1 MAIWDNNKYYIGCNY
16 WASHAGIK
24 MWQNWDADSV
34 VKDLDLLAEYG
45 MNLLRIFPLW
55 SDFQPL
61 GRVYGWSGTQRDFMQ
76 NNQPLQNQ
84 AALDETM
91 MQRFSF
97 LCQEADK
104 RGIKILV
111 SLITGWMSGRLFVP
125 PALEGKSLL
134 TDAESLRWQ
143 VRYVRAFV
151 GKMRTENAIIGW
163 DLGNECNCLGFVKNN
178 AEAWNWINTITSA
191 IRLEDT
197 SRPVI
202 SGMHG
207 LSSNKFANW
216 NLQDQGELLDMV
228 TTHPYPLFTACC
240 NIGEF
245 NNFHSELHSSAESL
259 LYEGISNKPCLVEEA
274 GSLGP
279 LVASEE
285 RDAANMRT
293 ALYSCLANG
302 MTGYL
307 RWCAFDQD
315 HLDYPPYE
323 HLAME
328 RELGLFKSDR
338 TPKETAK
345 VMKEF
350 AQFLKNK
357 TAKLPSRRID
367 AVCLVS
373 EREDAWKEAFGA
385 FLLSR
390 QANFDITF
398 SGAEHKLPE
407 SERYI
412 LNVIGNEPISRS
424 SYLNLLEK
432 VKSGAKLLI
441 TMSGESIL
449 SPFETISGVKLD
461 ARYQKN
467 GSNRVEL
474 KGKEITCNYNVMSIA
489 KSSKAEVIAESET
502 GNLMMSVYPYGKG
515 EVYFVNS
522 AIERQEAE
530 SGSDNFDNPLY
541 LFYEEFAIRSG
552 IKRNISINSKSVG
565 ITEHILED
573 GQILALLIN
582 YAPYEITAE
591 VNYNG
596 DISEVKGGILQNK
609 ELTIS
614 ANNAA
619 TIIINLR

>member
-1 MAIWDNNKYYIGCNY
+1 MATWDNDTYYIGCNY

-24 MWQNWDADSV
+24 MWQNWNAEEV
-34 VKDLDLLAEYG
+34 TKDLDLIAEYG
-45 MNLLRIFPLW
+45 MKLLRVFPMW

-61 GRVYGWSGTQRDFMQ
+61 TQVYGWSGTPRDFMQ
-76 NNQPLQNQ
+76 NNYPLQNNE
-84 AALDETM
+84 ALDKVMLE
-91 MQRFSF
+91 RFAF
-97 LCQEADK
+97 LCQEAEK
-104 RGIKILV
+104 RKLNLLV
-111 SLITGWMSGRLFVP
+111 SLVTGWMSGRLFVP
-125 PALEGKSLL
+125 AALERRSLL
-134 TDAESLRWQ
+134 TDAEALQWQ
-143 VRYVRAFV
+143 TRYVRGFV
-151 GKMRTENAIIGW
+151 REMRNQNAIIGW
-163 DLGNECNCLGFVKNN
+163 DLGNECNCLGQVKNS
-178 AEAWNWINTITSA
+178 AEAWNWINTIASA
-191 IRLEDT
+191 IRLEDS

-207 LSSNKFANW
+207 LTTNKFASW

-240 NIGEF
+240 NNDEV
-245 NNFHSELHSSAESL
+245 NNFHSEQHASAESL
-259 LYEGISNKPCLVEEA
+259 LYSGISGKPCLVEEV

-293 ALYSCLANG
+293 VLYSCWANG

-315 HLDYPPYE
+315 KLDYPPYE

-338 TPKETAK
+338 TPKATAE

-350 AQFLKNK
+350 SQFLKKYNG
-357 TAKLPSRRID
+357 KLPSRRID
-367 AVCLVS
+367 AVCFVS

-390 QANFDITF
+390 QANFDVAFT
-398 SGAEHKLPE
+398 GAEQDLPE
-407 SERYI
+407 AERYI
-412 LNVIGNEPISRS
+412 LNVVGNEPISRS
-424 SYLNLLEK
+424 RYLALLEK
-432 VKSGAKLLI
+432 VKNGAKLLI

-449 SPFETISGVKLD
+449 SSFETISGVKLD

-467 GSNRVEL
+467 GSNRVKFKE
-474 KGKEITCNYNVMSIA
+474 KEIICNYNVLSIA
-489 KSSKAEVIAESET
+489 KTGQANIITEDEN

-552 IKRNISINSKSVG
+552 IKRNIATNSLSIG
-565 ITEHILED
+565 ITEHILPE
-573 GQILALLIN
+573 GRLMALLIN
-582 YAPYEITAE
+582 YAPHEITTE
-591 VNYNG
+591 VSCKG
-596 DISEVKGGILQNK
+596 KITEVQGGILQNNQ
-609 ELTIS
+609 LTITPNS
-614 ANNAA
+614 AVILVVDLN
-619 TIIINLR
+619 